1 MNEEIDFEDFTKW
14 VADQIFFKEVKDDLF
29 VELACRK
36 LEKLGLVEKTNDEWV
51 YTTTN
56 SAK

>member
-1 MNEEIDFEDFTKW
+1 MTEEIDYEDFTKW
-14 VADQIFFKEVKDDLF
+14 VAEQIFFKEITDDLF

-36 LEKLGLVEKTNDEWV
+36 LHQLGLVEKTNDEWR
-51 YTTTN
+51 YTTSN

>member
-1 MNEEIDFEDFTKW
+1 MTEEIDYEDFAKW
-14 VADQIFFKEVKDDLF
+14 VADQIFFKEVQDDLF

-36 LEKLGLVEKTNDEWV
+36 LEKLGLVEKTNDEWI
-51 YTTTN
+51 YTTSN